1 MEAKRKNVVL
11 SAAFG
16 YGAGTVRVLLQSAK
30 AAEIQAKF
38 VLFSND
44 SSSSF
49 LSQVREYYPDTDVI
63 RPHIPW
69 FATGFHRLNLGLKL
83 SGIST
88 SCLKAM
94 LKPRTPPSAATLA
107 VAPYFLHAALSRY
120 FFALDYLRQNHAR
133 IGHVLLAD
141 ARDIFFQADP
151 FKAVDSAVVSG
162 VEDVRVKDEPFNAL
176 WLYRAYD
183 DIQMLRA
190 IAEQQVI
197 CSGVTVGPL
206 DEMISYLGAFVCE
219 CMNRLDRLAWLPSFD
234 QAIHNF
240 LFRKSD
246 AFRKRLVGN
255 QDGWIMNLATASSD
269 SFVLN
274 SHGVHT
280 TVGATPAII
289 HQYDRH
295 VALTDFFHRRLATV
309 Q

>member
-1 MEAKRKNVVL
+1 MEAERKNVVL

-16 YGAGTVRVLLQSAK
+16 YGAETVRVLLQSAR
-30 AAEIQAKF
+30 AAELQAKF
-38 VLFSND
+38 VLFSNE
-44 SSSSF
+44 SSDSF
-49 LSQVREYYPDTDVI
+49 LRQVREYYPDTDVV

-94 LKPRTPPSAATLA
+94 LAPRNPPSAATLL
-107 VAPYFLHAALSRY
+107 VVPYFLHAALSRY

-141 ARDIFFQADP
+141 ARDIFFQSDP
-151 FKAVDSAVVSG
+151 FNAVDSAVVSG

-190 IAEQQVI
+190 IAEQPVI
-197 CSGVTVGPL
+197 CSGVTIGPL
-206 DEMISYLGAFVCE
+206 DEMMNYLGAFACE
-219 CMNRLDRLAWLPSFD
+219 CLNRLDRLAWLPSFD
-234 QAIHNF
+234 QAIHNY
-240 LFRKSD
+240 LFRKSE
-246 AFRKRLVGN
+246 AFGKHLVGN
-255 QDGWIMNLATASSD
+255 QDGWIMNLATASSN
-269 SFVLN
+269 SFVLD

-295 VALTDFFHRRLATV
+295 PALSEFFHRRLANAR
-309 Q
+309 